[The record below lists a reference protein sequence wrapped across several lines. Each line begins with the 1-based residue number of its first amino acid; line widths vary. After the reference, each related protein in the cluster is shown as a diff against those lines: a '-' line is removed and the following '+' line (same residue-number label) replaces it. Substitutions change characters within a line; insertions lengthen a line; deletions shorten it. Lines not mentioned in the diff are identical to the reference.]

1 MTDSPASRTPF
12 PARYVN
18 LEAARQRFGSR
29 VDRLGRHL
37 WDSDVPADRV
47 ITAMDGMGKG
57 EGWRL
62 LERGLR
68 GEPIR
73 EAPLAMRELLEAA
86 AHVPAWVDW
95 STCDRGGALLMRAGA
110 LGGAVLGAR
119 SLVLGYASPG
129 GNKPL
134 VFSGRL
140 KAQAARRLNETA
152 RFVQAVCR
160 PAGMRPF
167 AEGWQITLKVR
178 LIHAQVR
185 KMILSSGRW
194 DAAAWGHPANQHDL
208 AGTTLLF
215 SAAIID
221 GLRKL
226 GMHIPAD
233 DADAYIH
240 LWRWVGRTIG
250 VHSDV
255 LPASEPEAMRLAD
268 LIELTMGEPD
278 QDSRDLTRALFEAA
292 FDGCDT
298 KRKLREAERNVMFG
312 RLVCRELIGDELA
325 DKLDV
330 PRQPMRYAMP
340 MMKRVITAASRF
352 TRAVPF
358 GERSAVA
365 VGTHYW
371 DRVVEI
377 GLQGAT
383 YEFPLPKSL
392 SSLAA

>member
-1 MTDSPASRTPF
+1 VKTDPRTSF
-12 PARYVN
+12 PRRYVN
-18 LEAARQRFGSR
+18 LDAARQQFGDR
-29 VDRLGRHL
+29 VDRLGRHFFH
-37 WDSDVPADRV
+37 SDDPADGV
-47 ITAMDGMGKG
+47 IDAMAAMGK
-57 EGWRL
+57 EGWEVF
-62 LERGLR
+62 ERGLR
-68 GEPIR
+68 GEPIDD
-73 EAPLAMRELLEAA
+73 APRVMRDLIEEA

-95 STCDRGGALLMRAGA
+95 RTCDRGGAMLMRAGP

-140 KAQAARRLNETA
+140 KEQAARRLNETA

-160 PAGMRPF
+160 PGGMRPF
-167 AEGWQITLKVR
+167 GEGWQITLKVR

-185 KMILSSGRW
+185 RMILASGRW
-194 DAAAWGHPANQHDL
+194 DAASWGHPANQHDL

-226 GMHIPAD
+226 GMRISGAEAD
-233 DADAYIH
+233 SYIH
-240 LWRWVGRTIG
+240 LWRWVGRVIG

-255 LPASEPEAMRLAD
+255 LPASEAEAMRLAD
-268 LIELTMGEPD
+268 LIGMTMGEPD
-278 QDSRDLTRALFEAA
+278 KDSRDLTRALFDAA
-292 FDGCDT
+292 YEGCVTRDQI
-298 KRKLREAERNVMFG
+298 KDAQRKVMFG

-330 PRQPMRYAMP
+330 PPTPIRYAMP
-340 MMKRVITAASRF
+340 MLKRFIAGVERF
-352 TRAVPF
+352 KRAVPF
-358 GERSAVA
+358 GDRTAIA
-365 VGTHYW
+365 VGSHYW

-383 YEFPLPKSL
+383 YEFPLPRK
-392 SSLAA
+392 LANIAA

>member
-1 MTDSPASRTPF
+1 M
-12 PARYVN
+12 
-18 LEAARQRFGSR
+18 LE
-29 VDRLGRHL
+29 
-37 WDSDVPADRV
+37 
-47 ITAMDGMGKG
+47 
-57 EGWRL
+57 E
-62 LERGLR
+62 
-68 GEPIR
+68 
-73 EAPLAMRELLEAA
+73 A

-95 STCDRGGALLMRAGA
+95 STCDRGGMLLMRAGL
-110 LGGAVLGAR
+110 LGGVVLGAR

-134 VFSGRL
+134 VFSARL
-140 KAQAARRLNETA
+140 KEQAARRLNETA
-152 RFVQAVCR
+152 RFVQAVGR

-194 DAAAWGHPANQHDL
+194 NADAWGTPLNQHDL
-208 AGTTLLF
+208 GGTTLLF

-226 GMHIPAD
+226 GMLISSDEAES
-233 DADAYIH
+233 YIH

-250 VHSDV
+250 VHPDV
-255 LPASEPEAMRLAD
+255 LPASEPEAMRLAA
-268 LIELTMGEPD
+268 LIETTMGEPD
-278 QDSRDLTRALFEAA
+278 QDSRDLTRALFESV

-298 KRKLREAERNVMFG
+298 PAKMREARRNLVFG
-312 RLVCRELIGDELA
+312 RLVCRHLIGDELA

-330 PRQPMRYAMP
+330 PRHPIRYALP
-340 MMKRVITAASRF
+340 AMKRFVGTVERV
-352 TRAVPF
+352 TRVVPF

-392 SSLAA
+392 ANVAA

>member
-1 MTDSPASRTPF
+1 LVTSSVDRPRF

-18 LEAARQRFGSR
+18 LDAARARFGNA

-37 WDSDVPADRV
+37 WDSDIPADRV
-47 ITAMDGMGKG
+47 IEAMDEMGAG
-57 EGWRL
+57 EGWKL
-62 LERGLR
+62 FERGLH
-68 GEPIR
+68 GDPIP
-73 EAPLAMRELLEAA
+73 EAPPAMRELLEEAA
-86 AHVPAWVDW
+86 WVPAWVDW
-95 STCDRGGALLMRAGA
+95 ERCDRGGELLMRAGP

-134 VFSGRL
+134 IFSGRL

-152 RFVQAVCR
+152 RFVQAVSR
-160 PAGMRPF
+160 PGGMRPF
-167 AEGWQITLKVR
+167 ADGWRITLKVR

-185 KMILSSGRW
+185 KMLLKSDRW
-194 DAAAWGHPANQHDL
+194 DLNAWGTPINQHDM

-215 SAAIID
+215 SASIID

-226 GMHIPAD
+226 GMRVSHEE
-233 DADAYIH
+233 ADAYIH

-255 LPASEPEAMRLAD
+255 LPASEQDAMRLAD
-268 LIELTMGEPD
+268 LISMTMGEPD

-292 FDGCDT
+292 YDGCVT
-298 KRKLREAERNVMFG
+298 KKQLREAHRNVVLG
-312 RLVCRELIGDELA
+312 RLICRELVGDELA
-325 DKLDV
+325 DKLGV
-330 PRQPMRYAMP
+330 PPTPIRYAMP
-340 MMKRVITAASRF
+340 MLKRFVAGVERF

-358 GERSAVA
+358 GDRTAVA
-365 VGTHYW
+365 MGTRYW

-392 SSLAA
+392 ANLAA

>member
-1 MTDSPASRTPF
+1 VSPDAQHQPF
-12 PARYVN
+12 PSRYVN
-18 LEAARQRFGSR
+18 LEAARQRFGDR

-37 WDSDVPADRV
+37 WQSDEPADRV
-47 ITAMDGMGKG
+47 IDAIAWVGKG
-57 EGWRL
+57 EGWRMF
-62 LERGLR
+62 ERGLR
-68 GEPIR
+68 GDRIPD
-73 EAPLAMRELLEAA
+73 APVAMRELIEEAA
-86 AHVPAWVDW
+86 YVPAWVDW
-95 STCDRGGALLMRAGA
+95 STADRGGALLMRAGA

-140 KAQAARRLNETA
+140 KEQAARRLNETA
-152 RFVQAVCR
+152 RFVQAVSR

-167 AEGWQITLKVR
+167 ADGWQITLKVR

-185 KMILSSGRW
+185 KMILESGRW
-194 DAAAWGHPANQHDL
+194 DAEAWGAPANQHDL

-215 SAAIID
+215 SASIID

-226 GMHIPAD
+226 GMQISAD
-233 DADAYIH
+233 EAESYIH

-250 VHSDV
+250 VHADV

-268 LIELTMGEPD
+268 LIGTTMGEPD
-278 QDSRDLTRALFEAA
+278 QDSRDLTRALFDSAYE
-292 FDGCDT
+292 GCDT
-298 KRKLREAERNVMFG
+298 KEKIREAQRNVMFG
-312 RLVCRELIGDELA
+312 RVVCRELIGDELA

-330 PRQPMRYAMP
+330 PRQPFRHAMP
-340 MMKRVITAASRF
+340 MMKRLVRTMERV

-365 VGTHYW
+365 MGTQYW

-392 SSLAA
+392 SNIAA

>member
-1 MTDSPASRTPF
+1 MSVGTHRPF
-12 PARYVN
+12 PTRYANV
-18 LEAARQRFGSR
+18 EAARRRFGDR

-37 WDSDVPADRV
+37 WDSDDVADRV
-47 ITAMDGMGKG
+47 IDAMAEMDKG

-62 LERGLR
+62 FNRALR
-68 GEPIR
+68 GDAIP
-73 EAPLAMRELLEAA
+73 EAPLAMRELIEQA

-95 STCDRGGALLMRAGA
+95 TTTDRGGALLMRAGA

-140 KAQAARRLNETA
+140 KEQAARRLNETA

-167 AEGWQITLKVR
+167 SEGWQITLKVR

-185 KMILSSGRW
+185 KMILASGRW
-194 DAAAWGHPANQHDL
+194 RADAWGLPANQHDL

-215 SAAIID
+215 SVSIID

-226 GMHIPAD
+226 GMRISTDEAES
-233 DADAYIH
+233 YTH

-250 VHSDV
+250 VHEDV
-255 LPASEPEAMRLAD
+255 LPASELEAMRLAD
-268 LIELTMGEPD
+268 LIEITMGDPD
-278 QDSRDLTRALFEAA
+278 QDSRDLTRALFDSA
-292 FDGCDT
+292 FEGCNT
-298 KRKLREAERNVMFG
+298 KEKIREAERHVMFG
-312 RLVCRELIGDELA
+312 QVICRELIGDQLA

-330 PRQPMRYAMP
+330 PRQPIRYAMP
-340 MMKRVITAASRF
+340 MMRRLVSTVERV

-392 SSLAA
+392 SNIAA

>member
-1 MTDSPASRTPF
+1 VTF
-12 PARYVN
+12 PSRYVN
-18 LEAARQRFGSR
+18 LDTARQRFGNR

-47 ITAMDGMGKG
+47 IASMEGMPRG
-57 EGWRL
+57 EGWRAF
-62 LERGLR
+62 ERGLR
-68 GEPIR
+68 GEAIPG
-73 EAPLAMRELLEAA
+73 APLAMRELIEEAA
-86 AHVPAWVDW
+86 YVPAWVDW
-95 STCDRGGALLMRAGA
+95 ATCDRGGALLMRAGP

-140 KAQAARRLNETA
+140 KEQASRRLNETA

-160 PAGMRPF
+160 PGGMRPF
-167 AEGWQITLKVR
+167 ADGWQITLKVR

-185 KMILSSGRW
+185 KMILASGRW
-194 DAAAWGHPANQHDL
+194 KSEAWGIPANQHDL

-215 SAAIID
+215 SASIID

-226 GMHIPAD
+226 GLKISSHEAES
-233 DADAYIH
+233 YIH

-250 VHSDV
+250 VHADV

-268 LIELTMGEPD
+268 LIQLTMGEPD
-278 QDSRDLTRALFEAA
+278 QDSRDLTRALFQSALETCA
-292 FDGCDT
+292 T
-298 KRKLREAERNVMFG
+298 KAQIREGKRNMMFG
-312 RLVCRELIGDELA
+312 QLVCRELIGDDLA

-330 PRQPMRYAMP
+330 PRHPVRYALP
-340 MMKRVITAASRF
+340 MMKRFVAVVERF
-352 TRAVPF
+352 TSVVPF
-358 GERSAVA
+358 GTRSAVMM
-365 VGTHYW
+365 GTHYW

-377 GLQGAT
+377 GLSGAT
-383 YEFPLPKSL
+383 YEFPLPRN
-392 SSLAA
+392 LAA

>member
-1 MTDSPASRTPF
+1 VTAATASRPLPT
-12 PARYVN
+12 RYTN
-18 LEAARQRFGSR
+18 LEAARQRFGDR

-47 ITAMDGMGKG
+47 IDAIDAMGKG

-62 LERGLR
+62 FERGLR
-68 GEPIR
+68 GEAIPG
-73 EAPLAMRELLEAA
+73 APLAMLHLLEEA

-95 STCDRGGALLMRAGA
+95 GRCDRGGSLLMRAGPI
-110 LGGAVLGAR
+110 GGAVLGTR

-140 KAQAARRLNETA
+140 KQQAARRLNETA

-160 PAGMRPF
+160 PGGMRPF

-185 KMILSSGRW
+185 KMILASGRW
-194 DAAAWGHPANQHDL
+194 DAAAWGVPANQHDL

-215 SAAIID
+215 SVSIVD

-226 GMHIPAD
+226 GMRVSSD
-233 DADAYIH
+233 EADAYIH
-240 LWRWVGRTIG
+240 LWRWIGRTIG
-250 VHSDV
+250 VHADV
-255 LPASEPEAMRLAD
+255 LPTSEPEAMRLAD
-268 LIELTMGEPD
+268 LIAMTMGEPD
-278 QDSRDLTRALFEAA
+278 QDSRDLTRALFDAA
-292 FDGCDT
+292 FEGRNT
-298 KRKLREAERNVMFG
+298 KRRIREAQRSVMLG
-312 RLVCRELIGDELA
+312 RLICRELIGDELA

-330 PRQPMRYAMP
+330 PRQPIRYAMP
-340 MMKRVITAASRF
+340 MMKRFIAALERF
-352 TRAVPF
+352 TRVVPF

-365 VGTHYW
+365 MGMHYW

-377 GLQGAT
+377 GLHGAT
-383 YEFPLPKSL
+383 CEFPLPKSL
-392 SSLAA
+392 SDIAA

>member
-1 MTDSPASRTPF
+1 MPRPIF
-12 PARYVN
+12 PTRYVN
-18 LEAARQRFGSR
+18 LEAARERFGDR
-29 VDRLGRHL
+29 VERLGRHFWESDRLADDVIDAMDRLGR
-37 WDSDVPADRV
+37 
-47 ITAMDGMGKG
+47 G

-62 LERGLR
+62 FERGLR
-68 GEPIR
+68 GEPIHD
-73 EAPLAMRELLEAA
+73 APHPIRQLLEEA

-95 STCDRGGALLMRAGA
+95 ETCDIGGAMLMRAGV

-140 KAQAARRLNETA
+140 KDHASRRLNETA

-160 PAGMRPF
+160 PGGMRPYGD
-167 AEGWQITLKVR
+167 GWQITLKVR

-185 KMILSSGRW
+185 KMILATGRW
-194 DAAAWGHPANQHDL
+194 RPEAWGLPANQHDL

-226 GMHIPAD
+226 GMRISAMEAD
-233 DADAYIH
+233 SYIH

-250 VHSDV
+250 VHPDV
-255 LPASEPEAMRLAD
+255 LPASEAEAMRLAD
-268 LIELTMGEPD
+268 LVELTMGEPD
-278 QDSRDLTRALFEAA
+278 QDSRDLTRALFDAA
-292 FDGCDT
+292 Y
-298 KRKLREAERNVMFG
+298 REGMTRAERLDAGRRVMFG
-312 RLVCRELIGDELA
+312 HLVCRELIGDTLA
-325 DKLDV
+325 DSLEI
-330 PRQPMRYAMP
+330 PRTPVRHAMP
-340 MMKRVITAASRF
+340 ILKGIVRNMERF
-352 TRAVPF
+352 TRTVPF
-358 GERSAVA
+358 GQQTAMMLGSR
-365 VGTHYW
+365 YW

-383 YEFPLPKSL
+383 YEFPLPKR
-392 SSLAA
+392 LANVAA